1 MGLFCM
7 GSAKEEPKTLTKT
20 QIMQG
25 RKAQKAATRSLT
37 RSFTTGLMPL
47 SLSARSSDPDV
58 PVESPRFVASARSA
72 KDEDEGEGL
81 SILVNSG
88 MLLVVFQI
96 PSASMK
102 YWNYLRKCSWQT
114 SYIRTFVHQKIKWL
128 RVR

>member
-81 SILVNSG
+81 SILVNSDVAG
-88 MLLVVFQI
+88 CFSNRECISEILELSKKV
-96 PSASMK
+96 
-102 YWNYLRKCSWQT
+102 
-114 SYIRTFVHQKIKWL
+114 
-128 RVR
+128 